1 MEALWDML
9 LGYSH
14 VPYALQHGTQC
25 KFRGYCPQKKLR
37 LKFEMTQNGPKF
49 SKVNSETSPIRILL
63 ILRLFGVVIWLV

>member
-25 KFRGYCPQKKLR
+25 KFRGYCPQKKCPVENLLVYLSYPGTFLVHSVGR
-37 LKFEMTQNGPKF
+37 PNFARSRTEM
-49 SKVNSETSPIRILL
+49 
-63 ILRLFGVVIWLV
+63 